1 MWIYSQKNKDFLV
14 IKYKKMEMNTK
25 NLMVSFV
32 AIAMALF
39 LVATVSASNLASD
52 ITVKVDGI
60 VATGNDVSIVAGETV
75 SIKVYFTADEDD
87 TDVTVEAEIEGEKAD
102 VNAMTKPFDVE
113 AGKKYSKVLTLKVPY
128 ELKDQ
133 LSDDVTLN
141 IEIDGKEHKTK
152 LDEIILRV
160 QRASYNVEIKS
171 IGIPQTVDAGETFPV
186 DIVVKNIGYND
197 LDDLYVIVSI
207 PKLGIEKTSYF
218 GDLVSDEW
226 EYDDED
232 ETDTWSGRLYLKVPY
247 DVLHGIYTLEVEVTN
262 DDTTSNE
269 IRDIIIEND
278 FYENVIVTS
287 TGKTVAVGENAEYEL
302 LIVNPTDKL
311 KVYRIV
317 TESSGSLSSNSG
329 EAVVAVQAGSSKTVT
344 ITANA
349 NSEGEYSFNVNVFSG
364 EKLVDTV
371 TLNLKTEEGA
381 ITSPIV
387 VLTIVLAII
396 FLVLLIVLIVL
407 ITKKPEKSE
416 EFGESYY

>member
-1 MWIYSQKNKDFLV
+1 
-14 IKYKKMEMNTK
+14 MEMNTK

-39 LVATVSASNLASD
+39 LVATVSASDLASD

-60 VATGNDVSIVAGETV
+60 VATGDDVGVVAGETV

-87 TDVTVEAEIEGEKAD
+87 TDVTVEAEIEGEKVD
-102 VNAMTKPFDVE
+102 VDAMTKPFDVE
-113 AGKKYSKVLTLKVPY
+113 AGKKYRKVLTLKVPY
-128 ELKDQ
+128 ELRDE
-133 LSDDVTLN
+133 LSDDITLN
-141 IEIDGKEHKTK
+141 IEIDGKEYKTK

-160 QRASYNVEIKS
+160 QRASYNAEIKS
-171 IGIPQTVDAGETFPV
+171 ISMPQTVDAGETFPV

-197 LDDLYVIVSI
+197 LDDLYVIASI
-207 PKLGIEKTSYF
+207 PELKIEKTSYF

-226 EYDDED
+226 EYDDDD

-247 DVLHGIYTLEVEVTN
+247 DVLYGMYTLEVEVTN
-262 DDTTSNE
+262 DDTTSSK
-269 IRDIIIEND
+269 IGDIVIEND

-317 TESSGSLSSNSG
+317 TESSGSLSSDS
-329 EAVVAVQAGSSKTVT
+329 EKAVVAVQAGSSKTVT

-349 NSEGEYSFNVNVFSG
+349 NSEGEYSFNVNVFCG
-364 EKLVDTV
+364 EELVDTV
-371 TLNLKTEEGA
+371 TLNLKTGEGA

-396 FLVLLIVLIVL
+396 FLVLLVVLIVL